1 MPPHKWHIWFLP
13 THSPKLKKPKE
24 PFFAYARLKDN
35 NMTTDKNQNPEQI
48 ARDKIDKML
57 IDAGWIVQSKN
68 EVDFGAGRGVALR
81 EYQAE
86 TKFAD
91 YVLFVDKNPVGIIE
105 AKKEDEGHKLTVAE
119 DQASEYAK
127 AKLKYLD
134 HDPLPFVFES
144 TGTITRFRDTRDPKP
159 RGRNIFWFYRPET
172 LAEWLQKDK
181 SLRGRLLDIPQ
192 LNETGL
198 RPAQIKAINNLEQS
212 FKKNKPKALIQMATG
227 AGKTFTAA
235 TFVYRLLEHAKT
247 KRILF
252 LVDTKNLGEQAE
264 QEFMAFQP
272 NDSNRKFTEFYN
284 VQRLTS
290 SYIASDSQVCIST
303 IQRMYAI
310 LKGEELD
317 EGAEDT
323 NPNESSWMEQ
333 QRNKKQAMP
342 VEYSAKV
349 PIEQFDFIVI
359 DECHRSIYNLWK
371 QVLDYFDAF
380 LIGLTATPDKRTF
393 GFFEENVVSEYTYEE
408 SVLDG
413 VNVPYDVYNIETEIS
428 QKGSVIKAGWFVDRR
443 DKLTRKTRWQQEDE
457 DTEYLK
463 NDLDKKVVNPS
474 QIRNIIRQYKK
485 ALETEIFPNRKD
497 ENGEYEVPKTLV
509 FAKTDSHAD
518 DIIKIIRKEFDE
530 GDDFCKKLTYK
541 IKEDPKS
548 VLNRFRNSYN
558 PRIAVTVDMIA
569 TGTDVKPLEVLLFM
583 RDVKSTNYFE
593 QMKGRGTRTIN
604 KDAFQ
609 ANNTNVK
616 GACKTHFIIVDAVG
630 VTKSKKTDSRPLE
643 RKPTVGL
650 KDLLGAVTMGVA
662 EEDLFLSLAN
672 RLIRLE
678 KEITDKEKDKLLEHS
693 KGKNLKQISKELL
706 SAFDKDEIEEKAKP
720 IIEAIPI
727 QERTPEKEEQARKE
741 AQKELINTATSTFNG
756 KLNDYIEKVRIEHEQ
771 IIDSHNIDTVTKSE
785 WDTTSVDKAKE
796 IVKDFNEYL
805 EANQD
810 EIKALTIFYKQP
822 YNRRNITFKMI
833 KEVFDKLKL
842 DKPTLAP
849 DYVWAAYSQL
859 EEVKSKQPIDELT
872 ALISLIRRACGID
885 KELKPFDA
893 TIDENFKNW
902 IFKQNAGKHNRFS
915 TEQMEWLRELK
926 NHVVNSYHIEIE
938 DLDYTPFDEKGGRGK
953 MYQLFGAEMNDIIN
967 ELNEVLAA

>member
-1 MPPHKWHIWFLP
+1 MK
-13 THSPKLKKPKE
+13 
-24 PFFAYARLKDN
+24 
-35 NMTTDKNQNPEQI
+35 MDKNQNPEQI
-48 ARDKIDKML
+48 ARDRIDKML
-57 IDAGWIVQSKN
+57 LDAGWIVQSKN
-68 EVDFGAGRGVALR
+68 EVDLGAGRGIALR

-91 YVLFVDKNPVGIIE
+91 YVLFVDKKPVGIIE

-127 AKLKYLD
+127 AKLKYLNN
-134 HDPLPFVFES
+134 DPLPFVFES

-159 RGRNIFWFYRPET
+159 RGRTIFWFYRPET
-172 LAEWLQKDK
+172 LAEWFQNDK
-181 SLRGRLLDIPQ
+181 SLRTRLLDIPQ
-192 LNETGL
+192 LDETGL
-198 RPAQIKAINNLEQS
+198 RPAQIKAIKNLEQS
-212 FKKNKPKALIQMATG
+212 FKRNKPKALIQMATG

-235 TFVYRLLEHAKT
+235 TFVYRLLKHAKA

-272 NDSNRKFTEFYN
+272 NDGNRKFTEFYN

-317 EGAEDT
+317 DTAEDT
-323 NPNESSWMEQ
+323 NPNESSWMQ
-333 QRNKKQAMP
+333 QQQGKKQALP
-342 VEYSAKV
+342 VEYNPKV
-349 PIEQFDFIVI
+349 AIEQFDFIVI

-408 SVLDG
+408 SVIDG

-428 QKGSVIKAGWFVDRR
+428 QKGSVIKAGWYVDRR
-443 DKLTRKTRWQQEDE
+443 DKLTRKNRWTQEDE

-485 ALETEIFPNRKD
+485 ALQTEIFPNRKD

-518 DIIKIIRKEFDE
+518 DIIKIIREEFDE

-541 IKEDPKS
+541 IQENPQS
-548 VLNRFRNSYN
+548 VLSRFRNAYY

-593 QMKGRGTRTIN
+593 QMKGRGTRTIS
-604 KDAFQ
+604 KDALQ
-609 ANNTNVK
+609 MVSKTAN
-616 GACKTHFIIVDAVG
+616 AKTHFIIVDAVG

-678 KEITDKEKDKLLEHS
+678 RQITDKEKENLLEHS
-693 KGKNLKQISKELL
+693 KGKNLKQIAKDLL
-706 SAFDKDEIEEKAKP
+706 SAFDKDVIEAKAQQM
-720 IIEAIPI
+720 IEAIPV
-727 QERTPEKEEQARKE
+727 QDRTPKKEEQAKKD
-741 AQKELINTATSTFNG
+741 AQQALIEIATSTFNG
-756 KLNDYIEKVRIEHEQ
+756 KLNDYIEKVRVEHEQ
-771 IIDSHNIDTVTKSE
+771 IIDSHNLDKVTKAE
-785 WDTTSVDKAKE
+785 WDTTSVDKATA
-796 IVKDFNEYL
+796 IVKDFRDYL

-822 YNRRNITFKMI
+822 YNRRNVTFKMI
-833 KEVFDKLKL
+833 KEVFEKLKS
-842 DKPTLAP
+842 DRPMLAP
-849 DYVWAAYSQL
+849 DYVWAAFSQL
-859 EEVKSKQPIDELT
+859 EDVKSKQPIDELT
-872 ALISLIRRACGID
+872 ALVSLIRRACGID
-885 KELKPFDA
+885 SELKPFDK
-893 TIDENFKNW
+893 TVDDNFKNW
-902 IFKQNAGKHNRFS
+902 IFKQNAGKHNRF
-915 TEQMEWLRELK
+915 TNEQMDWLRELK
-926 NHVVNSYHIEIE
+926 NHVVNSYHIEMA

-953 MYQLFGAEMNDIIN
+953 MYQLFGNEMSNIIN
-967 ELNEVLAA
+967 ELNEALAA

>member
-1 MPPHKWHIWFLP
+1 MK
-13 THSPKLKKPKE
+13 TE
-24 PFFAYARLKDN
+24 Q
-35 NMTTDKNQNPEQI
+35 NQNPEQI
-48 ARDKIDKML
+48 ARDKIDLML
-57 IDAGWIVQSKN
+57 RAAGWLIQSKN
-68 EVDFGAGRGVALR
+68 EIDLSAAKGVAVR
-81 EYQAE
+81 EYQVD

-91 YVLFVDKNPVGIIE
+91 YMLFVDKKPVGIIE

-119 DQASEYAK
+119 DQAVEYAQ
-127 AKLKYLD
+127 AKLKYLNNA
-134 HDPLPFVFES
+134 PLPFIFES
-144 TGTITRFRDTRDPKP
+144 TGTVTRFRDKRDPKP
-159 RGRNIFWFYRPET
+159 RGRTIFWFYKPET

-181 SLRGRLLDIPQ
+181 SLRSRLSDIPS

-198 RPAQIKAINNLEQS
+198 RPAQIKAIKNLELS

-235 TFVYRLLEHAKT
+235 TFVYRLLEHAKA

-310 LKGEELD
+310 LKGEELE

-323 NPNESSWMEQ
+323 NPNESTWMEQ
-333 QRNKKQAMP
+333 QREKKQAIP
-342 VEYSAKV
+342 VDYNPKV
-349 PIEQFDFIVI
+349 PIEQFDFVVI

-408 SVLDG
+408 SVIDG
-413 VNVPYDVYNIETEIS
+413 VNVPYDIYNIETEIS
-428 QKGSVIKAGWFVDRR
+428 QKGSVIKAGWVVDKR
-443 DKLTRKTRWQQEDE
+443 DKLTRKTRWIQEDE
-457 DTEYLK
+457 DTTYLK

-485 ALETEIFPNRKD
+485 ALQTEIFPNRKD
-497 ENGEYEVPKTLV
+497 ENGDYEVPKTLV

-518 DIIKIIRKEFDE
+518 DIIKIIREEFDE

-541 IKEDPKS
+541 IQEDPKS
-548 VLNRFRNSYN
+548 VLNRFRNAYY

-593 QMKGRGTRTIN
+593 QMKGRGTRTIS
-604 KDAFQ
+604 KDTLQ
-609 ANNTNVK
+609 MVSKTAN
-616 GACKTHFIIVDAVG
+616 AKTHFIIVDAVG

-643 RKPTVGL
+643 RQPSVPL
-650 KDLLGAVTMGVA
+650 KDLLGAVTVGVA

-678 KEITDKEKDKLLEHS
+678 REITEKEKEKLLEFS
-693 KGKNLKQISKELL
+693 KGKNLRQISKELL
-706 SAFDKDEIEEKAKP
+706 AAFDEDAIDEKAQA
-720 IIEAIPI
+720 IIEAIPV
-727 QERTPEKEEQARKE
+727 QDRTPLLVEQAKQD
-741 AQKELINTATSTFNG
+741 AQKALIDIAASTFNG
-756 KLNDYIEKVRIEHEQ
+756 KLNEFIDKIRLEHEQ
-771 IIDSHNIDTVTKSE
+771 IIDRHNIDRVTKSE
-785 WDTTSVDKAKE
+785 WDTTSADKAKE
-796 IVKDFNEYL
+796 IIKDFSAYL
-805 EANQD
+805 EAHKD
-810 EIKALTIFYKQP
+810 EIKALSIFYNQP

-833 KEVFDKLKL
+833 KEIYEQLKL
-842 DKPTLAP
+842 DKPTLVP
-849 DYVWAAYSQL
+849 EYVWAAYSQL
-859 EEVKSKQPIDELT
+859 EDVKSKQPIDELT
-872 ALISLIRRACGID
+872 ALVSLIRRACGID
-885 KELKPFDA
+885 NELKPFDK
-893 TIDENFKNW
+893 TIDDNFNKW
-902 IFKQNAGKHNRFS
+902 IFKQHTGQHNRF
-915 TEQMEWLRELK
+915 TPEQLDWLRDLK

-953 MYQLFGAEMNDIIN
+953 MYQLFGAAMTDIIN
-967 ELNEVLAA
+967 ELNDVLAA